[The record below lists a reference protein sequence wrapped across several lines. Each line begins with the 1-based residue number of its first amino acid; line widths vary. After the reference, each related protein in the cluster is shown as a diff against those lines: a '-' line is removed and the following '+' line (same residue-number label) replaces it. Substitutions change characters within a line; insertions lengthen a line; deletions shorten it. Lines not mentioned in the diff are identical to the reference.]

1 MNYLD
6 FIIIIPAIYACW
18 KGFKKGFIVEIFTL
32 LALLVGLYAAIHF
45 SDWTSRKIQEN
56 VSSTLEYLPAISFT
70 ITFLAVGAMIYFLG
84 KAIEK
89 LIDFTHLSLLNKFF
103 GILFSLI
110 KMIYIL
116 SILIVLFE
124 SYDKNQNFISKEDKD
139 NSTLYTP
146 VKKLSI
152 KTMPYIEDAKFYVS
166 NRFNDSTAVINQSDS
181 LNQRQHE
188 SYEN

>member
-18 KGFKKGFIVEIFTL
+18 KGFKKGFIVEMFTL
-32 LALLVGLYAAIHF
+32 LALLVGLYVAIHF

-89 LIDFTHLSLLNKFF
+89 LVDFTHLSLFNKFL
-103 GILFSLI
+103 GILFSLL
-110 KMIYIL
+110 KMIYII

-124 SYDKNQNFISKEDKD
+124 SYDKNQSLISKAEKD

-152 KTMPYIEDAKFYVS
+152 KTMPYIEDAKFYVCDHLS
-166 NRFNDSTAVINQSDS
+166 DSTSINQSDS
-181 LNQRQHE
+181 LTPIHKN
-188 SYEN
+188 YEN